1 MGCDTRSFYSVLGL
15 WELKGFFR
23 DIVGLPLPGWMFG
36 LKEWTEVYPCVTSPV
51 IFVCEFWKHLV
62 LRVENGVSLTLANL
76 TKFFPMQLTN
86 TALFATPDVIQ
97 IAHDL
102 QGGQSL
108 SRAFR
113 SLWMST
119 TVKSWICEFTN
130 PCVVAPIFH
139 GQVPEFY
146 YNRKALYTTITTRR
160 VDKTQERQSLT
171 SDIDRARLSWELC
184 LLFCPKLLESTEQL
198 HREVC
203 SSPCTHSCTSTP
215 KYSPHIT

>member
-1 MGCDTRSFYSVLGL
+1 M
-15 WELKGFFR
+15 
-23 DIVGLPLPGWMFG
+23 
-36 LKEWTEVYPCVTSPV
+36 YPCVTSPV

-113 SLWMST
+113 SL
-119 TVKSWICEFTN
+119 
-130 PCVVAPIFH
+130 
-139 GQVPEFY
+139 
-146 YNRKALYTTITTRR
+146 
-160 VDKTQERQSLT
+160 
-171 SDIDRARLSWELC
+171 
-184 LLFCPKLLESTEQL
+184 
-198 HREVC
+198 
-203 SSPCTHSCTSTP
+203 
-215 KYSPHIT
+215 